1 MIKWGIIGLG
11 NIANVFA
18 EAIKET
24 NNAKVQSISSLDK
37 NRLDTFKNKF
47 EIDDHNCHSSY
58 NAVIENDTV
67 DIIYIA
73 LPNSLH
79 FKWILNC
86 IKSNKNILVEK
97 PATINTQE
105 IIKINKLLDNKNIF
119 FAEAFAYRFHPQ
131 VFNLINI
138 IKSGEIGELL
148 SVESYFGNNIIR
160 KKNIFGYE
168 KLKINKNNRLF
179 NKNLGG
185 GSILDLGC
193 YPSSLSVML
202 ANLKSNTNKNRII
215 FKKKKIIMGESDV
228 DLEGFAEIEFENYF
242 KAKIGCSF
250 QKDLD
255 KLTKIEGSKKS
266 IRLTNSWSNNQP
278 QIMIDSKSYD
288 ISNKFKNILSYE
300 IEIIS
305 NMLEKGEYKI
315 ESPYMDRFETEFNIR
330 ILEEWRRFEK

>member
-11 NIANVFA
+11 NIANIFA

-24 NNAKVQSISSLDK
+24 NNAKLQSISSLDK
-37 NRLDTFKNKF
+37 NRLDIFKNKF
-47 EIDDHNCHSSY
+47 EIDKQNCHSNYIS
-58 NAVIENDTV
+58 VIENDTV

-79 FKWILNC
+79 YKWILNC
-86 IKSNKNILVEK
+86 IKLNKNILVEK
-97 PATINTQE
+97 PATINIQE
-105 IIKINKLLDNKNIF
+105 ILEINKLLDSKNIF
-119 FAEAFAYRFHPQ
+119 FAEGFAYRFHPQ
-131 VFNLINI
+131 ISNLISI

-148 SVESYFGNNIIR
+148 SVESYFGNNIIK
-160 KKNIFGYE
+160 KKNIFGF
-168 KLKINKNNRLF
+168 KKFKINKNSRLF

-193 YPSSLSVML
+193 YPSSLSIML
-202 ANLKSNTNKNRII
+202 AKLKSNINKNKVI
-215 FKKKKIIMGESDV
+215 FKKKNIIMGETDV
-228 DLEGFAEIEFENYF
+228 DLDGYAEIEFENYF

-255 KLTKIEGSKKS
+255 KFTKIEGSKKS
-266 IRLTNSWSNNQP
+266 IKLTNSWSNNQA
-278 QIMIDSKSYD
+278 QIMINSKTYD

-300 IEIIS
+300 IEGIS

-315 ESPYMDRFETEFNIR
+315 ENPYMDRFETEFNIS
-330 ILEEWRRFEK
+330 ILEEWRIV